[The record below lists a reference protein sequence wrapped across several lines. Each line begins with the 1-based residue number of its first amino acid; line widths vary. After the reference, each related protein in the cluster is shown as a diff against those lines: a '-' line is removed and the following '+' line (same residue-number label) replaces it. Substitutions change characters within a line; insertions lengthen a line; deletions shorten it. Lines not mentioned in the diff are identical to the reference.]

1 MVEKKAIVRS
11 ENGIH
16 ARPAMK
22 INKVALLYKSNIT
35 IVKDGN
41 EYNARSIVSIMTMA
55 AEKGDELIVRA
66 DGVDEKEAAD
76 AIVEALENIE
86 G

>member
-22 INKVALLYKSNIT
+22 INKVALLYKSNI
-35 IVKDGN
+35 IIIKDGN
-41 EYNARSIVSIMTMA
+41 EYNARSIVSLMTMA
-55 AEKGDELIVRA
+55 AEKGDELIVRTEGA
-66 DGVDEKEAAD
+66 DEEEAAT
-76 AIVEALENIE
+76 AIVQALENIE

>member
-1 MVEKKAIVRS
+1 MVEKKAIVHS

-22 INKVALLYKSNIT
+22 INKVALMYKSNIM
-35 IVKDGN
+35 IIKDGN
-41 EYNARSIVSIMTMA
+41 EYNARSIVSLMTMA
-55 AEKGDELIVRA
+55 AEKGDELIVRTEGA
-66 DGVDEKEAAD
+66 DEEEAAT

>member
-1 MVEKKAIVRS
+1 VRS

-22 INKVALLYKSNIT
+22 INKVALLYKSNI
-35 IVKDGN
+35 IIIKDGN
-41 EYNARSIVSIMTMA
+41 EYNARSIVSLMTMA
-55 AEKGDELIVRA
+55 AEKGDELIVRTEGA
-66 DGVDEKEAAD
+66 DEEEAAT
-76 AIVEALENIE
+76 AIVQALENIE

>member
-1 MVEKKAIVRS
+1 MRS

-22 INKVALLYKSNIT
+22 INKVALLYKSNI
-35 IVKDGN
+35 IIIKDGN
-41 EYNARSIVSIMTMA
+41 EYNARSIVSLMTMA
-55 AEKGDELIVRA
+55 AEKGDELIVRTEGA
-66 DGVDEKEAAD
+66 DEEEAAT
-76 AIVEALENIE
+76 AIVQALENIE